1 MATWNDNAITD
12 VGLELLEHTLT
23 AGKTLTLSRAAVGGG
38 HVESAELKDQTE
50 LSSVLAD
57 VTVLIAEQLRLEGSS
72 GIQIK
77 LQIRND
83 GITSACTYKQVGIY
97 ATDGETEVLFAIYQD
112 ANGEE
117 IPSATDYPDFMEIFT
132 AVIALSQT
140 YNVNVTVSSLAYATK
155 EELNSGLGGK
165 ADIEHTHT
173 TSDITDY
180 KEPCNPNLLINPD
193 FSINQRGANTY
204 STRGYSADRWILSV
218 IGTGNTGSYNADT
231 HEIIS
236 NIKDTDGFYASMQ
249 QHIENPSR
257 FAGMEMTFSANITA
271 LDKTSLIQVWRTEN
285 GVTTSIAVTPYNTET
300 EKILNF
306 VMPDDL
312 TEASKIR
319 IILQTRGN
327 AVLNWAKLE
336 LGSVATPFLPPDP
349 AAELLR
355 CQRYFTIYKHQNA
368 TASTD
373 KCTIGVGYA
382 LTSSIIYALLPIA
395 AMRSGVTATISH
407 SGVSLI
413 SGVDTVVDYTSVTA
427 LEQTDSTV
435 QFAFAVSGQ
444 TPGTVYRLRLMN
456 SSAYLA
462 VSKEL

>member
-1 MATWNDNAITD
+1 MTAKTI
-12 VGLELLEHTLT
+12 TLT
-23 AGKTLTLSRAAVGGG
+23 GAETRAVYSGG
-38 HVESAELKDQTE
+38 SNAWL
-50 LSSVLAD
+50 
-57 VTVLIAEQLRLEGSS
+57 
-72 GIQIK
+72 
-77 LQIRND
+77 RND
-83 GITSACTYKQVGIY
+83 GTDVIYAAAVPGITAGADGVVSIPAGQAAAIYGACGSVYLLGTGSVQLVGSDYTACPFKTSAQSGGSGADSVARAAITAHAGNTEIHVTAAEKSGW
-97 ATDGETEVLFAIYQD
+97 DG
-112 ANGEE
+112 
-117 IPSATDYPDFMEIFT
+117 
-132 AVIALSQT
+132 LS
-140 YNVNVTVSSLAYATK
+140 
-155 EELNSGLGGK
+155 
-165 ADIEHTHT
+165 
-173 TSDITDY
+173 
-180 KEPCNPNLLINPD
+180 NPNLLINPD

-368 TASTD
+368 TSSTD
-373 KCTIGVGYA
+373 KCTTGVGYA
-382 LTSSIIYALLPIA
+382 LTSSIVYAVLPIA

-407 SGVSLI
+407 SGLSLI
-413 SGVDTVVDYTSVTA
+413 SGADTVVDYTSVTA

-435 QFAFAVSGQ
+435 QVAFTVSGQ
-444 TPGTVYRLRLMN
+444 TSGAVYRLRLMN
-456 SSAYLA
+456 SDAYLA

>member
-1 MATWNDNAITD
+1 MTAKTI
-12 VGLELLEHTLT
+12 TLT
-23 AGKTLTLSRAAVGGG
+23 GAETRAVYSGG
-38 HVESAELKDQTE
+38 SNAWL
-50 LSSVLAD
+50 
-57 VTVLIAEQLRLEGSS
+57 
-72 GIQIK
+72 
-77 LQIRND
+77 RND
-83 GITSACTYKQVGIY
+83 GTDVIYAAAVPGITAGADGVVSIPAGQAAAIYGACGSVYLLGTGSVQLVGSDYTACPFKTSAQSGGSGADSVARAAITAHAGNTEIHVTAAEKSGW
-97 ATDGETEVLFAIYQD
+97 DG
-112 ANGEE
+112 
-117 IPSATDYPDFMEIFT
+117 
-132 AVIALSQT
+132 LS
-140 YNVNVTVSSLAYATK
+140 
-155 EELNSGLGGK
+155 
-165 ADIEHTHT
+165 
-173 TSDITDY
+173 
-180 KEPCNPNLLINPD
+180 NPNLLINPD

-368 TASTD
+368 TSSTD

-382 LTSSIIYALLPIA
+382 LTSSIVYAVLPIA

-407 SGVSLI
+407 SGLSLI
-413 SGVDTVVDYTSVTA
+413 SGADTVVDYTSVTA

-435 QFAFAVSGQ
+435 QVAFTVSGQ
-444 TPGTVYRLRLMN
+444 TSGAVYRLRLMN
-456 SSAYLA
+456 SDAYLA